1 MHGETHESAKGRG
14 GVTGCR
20 YGLELLVF
28 VRCSSGLPVIWRAC
42 THRMPHVRLL
52 QERQGQNFRKRCRY
66 VADYKQELAQLS
78 QAHRLSQNQPYR
90 IWYLLIWLKSQHY
103 HSFQAVS
110 SMKSM
115 FLNVFGY
122 SFYTIGNC
130 GLVTCQIPGEA
141 VQLDSACLW
150 LLGCVPTRC
159 EVEKDSETSRL
170 GVADLL
176 ISGSIFRFRIDFTQ
190 YFISD
195 KLKCIAAD
203 LYRLPCDA
211 CQPWNW
217 MTVLLSQLSRPRNI

>member
-20 YGLELLVF
+20 YGLELLLF

-52 QERQGQNFRKRCRY
+52 QERQGQNVRKRCRY
-66 VADYKQELAQLS
+66 VADYKQESAQLS

-90 IWYLLIWLKSQHY
+90 IWCLLIWLKSQHY
-103 HSFQAVS
+103 HSLYEKHVFECFCVFFLYLRKLWPRDMPNSRWS
-110 SMKSM
+110 SATRQCLPCTTWLRANSM
-115 FLNVFGY
+115 RSGKKTAKLQDLELLIY
-122 SFYTIGNC
+122 SF
-130 GLVTCQIPGEA
+130 
-141 VQLDSACLW
+141 LD
-150 LLGCVPTRC
+150 RFFDF
-159 EVEKDSETSRL
+159 E
-170 GVADLL
+170 L
-176 ISGSIFRFRIDFTQ
+176 ILHDFTQ

-217 MTVLLSQLSRPRNI
+217 MTVLLSQLSRPRTI